1 MTSVGIIQDAR
12 VAHVRELKTELAK
25 AKARLVSAESDRDA
39 LVSHFALALTAL
51 HDFERLPGNAPF
63 CIIDGWNAILHN
75 RNVSKLSSE
84 VVSNLKAEFLHGLGA
99 VRTHDAVDAE
109 SGECCDSPI
118 DTWVIFDG
126 ADERSTKHGRYRIS
140 YTGGVGSQ
148 RADRLIVDYVHAA
161 KILGLDVSRITV
173 KTSDKE
179 LMKRVT
185 DLGAACSRHR
195 EP

>member
-1 MTSVGIIQDAR
+1 MTAANIIMDAR

-25 AKARLVSAESDRDA
+25 VKARLVSAESDRDV

-51 HDFERLPGNAPF
+51 HDFERLPCDAQF

-84 VVSNLKAEFLHGLGA
+84 NVSKLKAEFLQGIGIVH
-99 VRTHDAVDAE
+99 THDAVEAE

-126 ADERSTKHGRYRIS
+126 ADERSSKHGRYRIS

-179 LMKRVT
+179 LVKKVT
-185 DLGAACSRHR
+185 GLGAVCSRH
-195 EP
+195 

>member
-1 MTSVGIIQDAR
+1 MTAANIIMDAR

-25 AKARLVSAESDRDA
+25 VKARLVSAESDRDV

-51 HDFERLPGNAPF
+51 HDFERLPCDAQF

-84 VVSNLKAEFLHGLGA
+84 NVSKLKAEFLQGIGIVH
-99 VRTHDAVDAE
+99 THDAVEAE
-109 SGECCDSPI
+109 RGECCDSPI

-126 ADERSTKHGRYRIS
+126 ADERSSKHGRYRIS

-179 LMKRVT
+179 LVKKVT
-185 DLGAACSRHR
+185 GLGAVCSRH
-195 EP
+195 